1 MGNDSTIINGESERC
16 GSKRQKPFQGIIVT
30 VLKGQRHLVKQSSSN
45 QSDQRPHAYEAEGL
59 TNTLLHLVE

>member
-1 MGNDSTIINGESERC
+1 MWKQETKALSRYHFDSVE
-16 GSKRQKPFQGIIVT
+16 
-30 VLKGQRHLVKQSSSN
+30 GQRHLVKQSSSN